1 MKPGDLGMYDDAFVA
16 RHAPWLRRVLHAWF
30 RARVEGLS
38 RLPDTPFVAVGNHSG
53 GVMIPDT
60 LVWLAAY
67 HTGGHPVPLLT
78 LAHDAMFASFP
89 RPLAR
94 ALARLG
100 AIRADRELA
109 RAALRSGHAVQIYPG
124 GDHDACR
131 SVRDRNRIVFAGRTG
146 YAEIAREAGVPI
158 VPVVS
163 IGGHETLLVLA
174 SGSTLARRLPA
185 LRRRRLTALPITVSV
200 PWGLWVGPTPGHL
213 PLPSRIV
220 VRVLDPI
227 QTAGESVARLDTL
240 TRGRLQS
247 ALDELAAE
255 RRWPLWG

>member
-1 MKPGDLGMYDDAFVA
+1 MKPGDLGMYDPAYVD
-16 RHAPWLRRVLHAWF
+16 RHAPWLRRVLHTWF
-30 RARVEGLS
+30 RARVEGLA
-38 RLPDTPFVAVGNHSG
+38 RLPEGPFVAVGNHSG

-67 HTGGHPVPLLT
+67 HTAGRAVPLLA
-78 LAHDAMFASFP
+78 LAHDVAFSSFP
-89 RPLAR
+89 RPLSL

-100 AIRADRELA
+100 AIRADRALA
-109 RAALRSGHAVQIYPG
+109 REALARGYAVQIYPG

-131 SVRDRNRIVFAGRTG
+131 SVLERNRIVFAGRTG
-146 YAEIAREAGVPI
+146 YAELARDADVPI

-163 IGGHETLLVLA
+163 IGGHETMLVLD
-174 SGSTLARRLPA
+174 SGARFVHRIGF
-185 LRRRRLTALPITVSV
+185 LRRRRLTTCPITVSV

-227 QTAGESVARLDTL
+227 P
-240 TRGRLQS
+240 TRGQTVAELDAFVRSRLQS
-247 ALDELAAE
+247 ALDELAAQ
-255 RRWPLWG
+255 RRFPLWG

>member
-1 MKPGDLGMYDDAFVA
+1 MTPGDLGMYDPAYVE
-16 RHAPWLRRVLHAWF
+16 RHTPWLRRVLHTWF
-30 RARVEGLS
+30 RARVEDMA
-38 RLPDTPFVAVGNHSG
+38 RLPDEPFVAVGNHSG

-67 HTGGHPVPLLT
+67 HTAGRKVPLLT
-78 LAHDAMFASFP
+78 LAHDAMFSSYP

-100 AIRADRELA
+100 AIRADRTLA
-109 RAALRSGHAVQIYPG
+109 AEALAQGYAVQIYPG

-131 SVRDRNRIVFAGRTG
+131 SFRDRNRIVFADRIG
-146 YAEIAREAGVPI
+146 YAEIACEAGVPI

-163 IGGHETLLVLA
+163 IGGHETLLVLD
-174 SGSTLARRLPA
+174 SGARLARRIAP
-185 LRRRRLTALPITVSV
+185 LRRRRVTTLPITLSV
-200 PWGLWVGPTPGHL
+200 PWGLWIGPTPGHL

-227 QTAGESVARLDTL
+227 STRGEHPMRLDAL
-240 TRGRLQS
+240 VRARLQS
-247 ALDELAAE
+247 ALDQLAAQ
-255 RRWPLWG
+255 RRLPLWG

>member
-1 MKPGDLGMYDDAFVA
+1 
-16 RHAPWLRRVLHAWF
+16 
-30 RARVEGLS
+30 
-38 RLPDTPFVAVGNHSG
+38 
-53 GVMIPDT
+53 
-60 LVWLAAY
+60 
-67 HTGGHPVPLLT
+67 
-78 LAHDAMFASFP
+78 MFSSFP

-109 RAALRSGHAVQIYPG
+109 RRALATGYAVQVYPG
-124 GDHDACR
+124 GDLDACR

-146 YAEIAREAGVPI
+146 YAELACEAGVPI

-163 IGGHETLLVLA
+163 IGGHETLLVLD
-174 SGSTLARRLPA
+174 SGARFAERFEFM
-185 LRRRRLTALPITVSV
+185 RRRRLTTFPITVSV
-200 PWGLWVGPTPGHL
+200 PWGLWIGPTPGYI

-227 QTAGESVARLDTL
+227 PTAGESVARLDAL
-240 TRGRLQS
+240 VRDRLQQ

-255 RRWPLWG
+255 RRLPLWG